1 MSITDTL
8 LGEAYYYLKQYYGN
22 SISIPTSIFI
32 PVSLQQKLSQEEAE
46 EAEINE
52 SVDKREPIG
61 TQLPGADILVN
72 EHGETIAKISV
83 IELPTE
89 LSEKGTTESNILG
102 SPSELGENQGKGTN
116 KGAHPVISPAN
127 NPIQQ
132 KSPLPG
138 GPSIGPSIGPSNL
151 QPKNS
156 PRIDEGEIQLPT
168 INDCNENIKKLINE
182 DKIVEAFEEADR
194 MEPRPDEC
202 IKYILSI
209 WPQDS
214 INKLVLESTPLI
226 EAVKLG
232 DIRIVI
238 RLIDKKADITQSDY
252 NGETPIIHAARNG
265 NTTMMKVLIDRG
277 ANLEQ
282 RKAPNG
288 DLKETVLMNAVKS
301 GNLESVKYLI
311 EEGKVKMDEKTQN
324 AKTAFLFAC
333 ENGNLDIVNYLFY
346 KGADM
351 NNKDSDGFTGLML
364 ASSTSKL
371 DIVKFL
377 IGERNVNIDDFNNQG
392 NTALMVAA
400 DNGATDIVQYLISN
414 GADVNANMD
423 RTTGHTAL
431 MGAAAGG
438 HKDIVNILLANGA
451 NVNAQ
456 VGQNSSNEEEGRT
469 ALMYAVES
477 SNTEI
482 VEMLLAKGANREIK
496 DQKGK
501 TARDYIEDIQDKDK
515 KEKILKTFT
524 DHNKRAAAATQIQKV
539 FREKLNRNNKVN
551 EIKELK
557 DMSSEDR
564 NAENASGANKPK
576 GVINPSPIIPIV
588 IENSEPETAG
598 MANADKES
606 QLAKTAAEV
615 QAKAVAQEA
624 QAKAEQEAA
633 AGQTSS
639 VRVVDNAAAGEI
651 QEKSS
656 NLSVKPYNPITSQR
670 TPKIIKVEPN
680 KLNEFKY
687 ELEDYIHEITQ
698 INNSV
703 DTLTE
708 EDKTTQTQRRQQIR
722 TRINEVQQSIQTLEL
737 TDQNDDMVEEINYQI
752 ETLKK
757 LLIESKE
764 LMKIRSQT
772 PSSVPSGGG
781 AVTSFA
787 PVAKAY
793 VKEVSSPRSLVS
805 PNTTDAE
812 VIPSGIVSGNIKK
825 LEVTKTVPQMTPK
838 STGPVKQAWGE
849 NSQTKPDEST
859 YRTANLQTTTG
870 SELWDNLRGP
880 GAPQFLKNFQ
890 AYQQIAADKKGEQS
904 KIASR
909 QSAQTPPTVAPPQAA
924 QTQPSEK
931 EAELQQAY
939 DVLLKLNA
947 QGIPTPEQIEK
958 VESLAKELK
967 LDTNVKYSSV
977 LSRAKELL
985 NKKTMTHITG
995 AIDAVQKYII
1005 KFTNNEPIINSSRTL
1020 EVISRYE
1027 ERLNE
1032 LIRKTNDDIT
1042 EKINECEKING
1053 RYYTT
1058 DAIRGAIDKLTI
1070 EIDTLRRKM
1079 DHAKNLIKKKQTE
1092 IEKDISDQATKLLRA
1107 IDTLS
1112 GKIESATLT
1121 NITSIEK
1128 EYQRILNS
1136 YKELDDPTK
1145 IPAYLSTRPFYDVI
1159 TKVKTKLI
1167 PLVPNIQRK
1176 KDTLEAQKS
1185 GTKVPSLLLSAGKS
1199 TSPLLQSNSAR
1210 DKVSEKEKIL
1220 YSSASA
1226 PTSPRVLRE
1235 DKPPEKTY
1243 DELIKELNK
1252 LLEESKT
1259 LPKPPLQGE
1268 THDATEKR
1276 DNIRTAFWTKFD
1288 KARRLARKKATT
1300 EEEKDDLEIL
1310 EKNIKRQI
1318 RISRSSPTP
1327 ITNPNATLFNNFVK
1341 GGKKTKRTR
1350 PKQPIHTSRRC
1361 QRKIKYTN
1369 NKTPHKKPHPTNK
1382 TKNRR
1387 T

>member
-22 SISIPTSIFI
+22 SISKPDSIYI
-32 PVSLQQKLSQEEAE
+32 PVILEKKLSQEEAE

-61 TQLPGADILVN
+61 TQPPGENVLVN
-72 EHGETIAKISV
+72 EHGETIAEMSV
-83 IELPTE
+83 TEVPTE
-89 LSEKGTTESNILG
+89 LSEEGTTLSKILG
-102 SPSELGENQGKGTN
+102 SSSELGENQGKGTN
-116 KGAHPVISPAN
+116 KGVLSP
-127 NPIQQ
+127 
-132 KSPLPG
+132 SG
-138 GPSIGPSIGPSNL
+138 GPPSGGPPSGDNSRGKSKTVAQRPVAQRPVAQPLAAQPLAAQPSEGPQAGGPQAGDPTSPSI
-151 QPKNS
+151 
-156 PRIDEGEIQLPT
+156 DT
-168 INDCNENIKKLINE
+168 CNENIKTLIKGG
-182 DKIVEAFEEADR
+182 KIVEAFEDADI
-194 MEPRPDEC
+194 MEPRLDDC

-214 INKLVLESTPLI
+214 INIKLNSGSTPLI

-232 DIRIVI
+232 DIHIVMG
-238 RLIDKKADITQSDY
+238 LIFKKPDINQSDY
-252 NGETPIIHAARNG
+252 NGDTPIIHAARNG
-265 NTTMMKVLIDRG
+265 NTAILKLIHGQDG
-277 ANLEQ
+277 SLEQ
-282 RKAPNG
+282 PTEGNG

-301 GNLESVKYLI
+301 GNLDSVKYLI
-311 EEGKVKMDEKTQN
+311 AAVNINEKTQN

-333 ENGNLDIVNYLFY
+333 ENGNLDIVKYLLT
-346 KGADM
+346 KDADM
-351 NNKDSDGFTGLML
+351 NDKDSDGFTGLML

-377 IGERNVNIDDFNNQG
+377 IGERGVAIDDFNNQG

-400 DNGATDIVQYLISN
+400 DNGATDIVKYLISN

-438 HKDIVNILLANGA
+438 HKDIVNILLAKRA
-451 NVNAQ
+451 NVNAR
-456 VGQNSSNEEEGRT
+456 VGPNTTNEEEGRT

-477 SNTEI
+477 GNTEI
-482 VEMLLAKGANREIK
+482 VEILLEKGADREIK
-496 DQKGK
+496 DKSDK
-501 TARDYIEDIQDKDK
+501 TALMYARDRGDQDII
-515 KEKILKTFT
+515 KILESPSMPGAPGPVT
-524 DHNKRAAAATQIQKV
+524 DQNNTATTIQKV
-539 FREKLNRNNKVN
+539 ARGWATRKNINYTKGNDT
-551 EIKELK
+551 EI
-557 DMSSEDR
+557 
-564 NAENASGANKPK
+564 
-576 GVINPSPIIPIV
+576 GVEPIIPDDSDV
-588 IENSEPETAG
+588 
-598 MANADKES
+598 
-606 QLAKTAAEV
+606 KTSNKSSRPKFIDILDAAS
-615 QAKAVAQEA
+615 QEA
-624 QAKAEQEAA
+624 QAKAASQEAQAKAA

-639 VRVVDNAAAGEI
+639 VRVVHNAAAGEI
-651 QEKSS
+651 QEKSP
-656 NLSVKPYNPITSQR
+656 NLSVKPSNPITSQR
-670 TPKIIKVEPN
+670 TPKKIKVEPN

-687 ELEDYIHEITQ
+687 ELEHYIPEITQ

-722 TRINEVQQSIQTLEL
+722 TRINEVQQFIQTSEL
-737 TDQNDDMVEEINYQI
+737 AKGNQDIVNGINAQI

-764 LMKIRSQT
+764 LMEIRSQT
-772 PSSVPSGGG
+772 PSSVPSGGGG

-793 VKEVSSPRSLVS
+793 VKEVSSPRTSVS

-825 LEVTKTVPQMTPK
+825 LEVTKTAPQMTPK
-838 STGPVKQAWGE
+838 STGSVKEAWGE

-890 AYQQIAADKKGEQS
+890 AYQQIAADKNGEQS
-904 KIASR
+904 KIPSR
-909 QSAQTPPTVAPPQAA
+909 QSAQTPPTVASRQAA

-931 EAELQQAY
+931 DAELKQAFN
-939 DVLLKLNA
+939 VLLMLNA

-958 VESLAKELK
+958 AESLAKDLKVDTELK
-967 LDTNVKYSSV
+967 YSTV
-977 LSRAKELL
+977 LNNAKKLL
-985 NKKTMTHITG
+985 NKKTMTRITG
-995 AIDAVQKYII
+995 AIDAVKKYII

-1042 EKINECEKING
+1042 KKINECEKING

-1058 DAIRGAIDKLTI
+1058 DDIRGAIENLTI
-1070 EIDTLRRKM
+1070 EIDKLKRKM

-1092 IEKDISDQATKLLRA
+1092 IEKYISDQATILLRA

-1112 GKIESATLT
+1112 GKIESATVK
-1121 NITSIEK
+1121 NISSIEK

-1136 YKELDDPTK
+1136 YKELNDPTK
-1145 IPAYLSTRPFYDVI
+1145 IPAYLSSRPFYTVI
-1159 TKVKTKLI
+1159 TEVTTKLFSLGPDI
-1167 PLVPNIQRK
+1167 KRK

-1185 GTKVPSLLLSAGKS
+1185 GTKVPSLPLSAATKS
-1199 TSPLLQSNSAR
+1199 TLPLLQSTSAR
-1210 DKVSEKEKIL
+1210 EEGSEKQQTL

-1226 PTSPRVLRE
+1226 PTSPRVLRA

-1243 DELIKELNK
+1243 DELIKELNE

-1259 LPKPPLQGE
+1259 LPNPPLQGE
-1268 THDATEKR
+1268 TPDAEEVRRNKR
-1276 DNIRTAFWTKFD
+1276 LAFRTKFNTA
-1288 KARRLARKKATT
+1288 KLLARNKATT
-1300 EEEKDDLEIL
+1300 EEQKDYLEIL
-1310 EKNIKRQI
+1310 EINIKRNIQK
-1318 RISRSSPTP
+1318 SKSPPTP
-1327 ITNPNATLFNNFVK
+1327 VR

-1369 NKTPHKKPHPTNK
+1369 NKTTHKKPHPTNK